1 MSDRLEKIRDMLR
14 AHNDGV
20 YLFSARDDIPKMVEF
35 MLGVIAMKDSDIAVL
50 KEAEKFYVDR
60 LRSIPDNETG
70 AEEDEIDRLT
80 FALDMAKT
88 DALIY
93 ANKLNQAND
102 AITVLQ
108 TLTIALNQ
116 RINNAIITLQ
126 DTGANDDKQGL
137 IYSLILSAIRI
148 LEGKA

>member
-1 MSDRLEKIRDMLR
+1 MTPDSKQIFIMQTQDLSKYELIDLAYDYRERAMILGERLKITPTPEGSED
-14 AHNDGV
+14 
-20 YLFSARDDIPKMVEF
+20 E
-35 MLGVIAMKDSDIAVL
+35 
-50 KEAEKFYVDR
+50 VDR
-60 LRSIPDNETG
+60 LMFEV
-70 AEEDEIDRLT
+70 
-80 FALDMAKT
+80 DMAKT

-116 RINNAIITLQ
+116 RIGNAIVTLQ
-126 DTGANDDKQGL
+126 DTVAVNDKQGL

-148 LEGKA
+148 LEGRA